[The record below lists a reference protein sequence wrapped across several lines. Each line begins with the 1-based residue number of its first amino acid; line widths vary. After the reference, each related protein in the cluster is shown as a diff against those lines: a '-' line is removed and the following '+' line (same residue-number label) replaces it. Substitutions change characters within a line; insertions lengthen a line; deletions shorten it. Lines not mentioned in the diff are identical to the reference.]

1 MEAGIL
7 QLISRKSFIFLALYE
22 FLGTFIA
29 LLSVNCAQNNSAVV
43 GVGFFIAATLTGRV
57 SGGHFNGAVTIAVY
71 IIEGRWCKN
80 LFVAFFVIVVD
91 ILAAFTAM
99 AVALAM
105 LGVNGTFTLLPPQTK
120 QLVDFGDIITVLFE
134 ETLFTWILVTSILFV
149 KYRNVTATSD
159 GMLSNLTVGLAIYVT
174 VSMSGPITGG
184 ALNPTFGLALIST
197 DIIAKGY
204 YPEKTAPVIPEFL
217 ISYTIGP
224 ILGGILAGLMLILTQ
239 KIAPLLEEEVP
250 AYEEDIDQYD
260 DEEELIAHIATEPAH
275 KTSRPVSI
283 NSADQRNY
291 TVQQTQPKNSQKKKR
306 IQGVTSLQAKD
317 YLFTH

>member
-80 LFVAFFVIVVD
+80 LFIAFFVIVVD

-99 AVALAM
+99 AVALSM
-105 LGVNGTFTLLPPQTK
+105 LGVNGTFTLLPPKTK
-120 QLVDFGDIITVLFE
+120 QYVDFSDIITVLFE

-197 DIIAKGY
+197 DIIAKNY
-204 YPEKTAPVIPEFL
+204 YPDKTAAVIPEFL
-217 ISYTIGP
+217 ISYTVGP

-239 KIAPLLEEEVP
+239 KIAPLLEEDTH
-250 AYEEDIDQYD
+250 AEEQLEQFEDD
-260 DEEELIAHIATEPAH
+260 DEELVANIATEPGH

-283 NSADQRNY
+283 NSNDLRNY
-291 TVQQTQPKNSQKKKR
+291 TVQQILPTRNSLKKRR
-306 IQGVTSLQAKD
+306 IQGVTSL
-317 YLFTH
+317 